1 MNHLYLFCTEC
12 LNTHKENII
21 FCVWAEHLSQ
31 WLRRVN
37 FAFQKINGIAV
48 YILLHRCKITFFVCN
63 SFQCTNYPSALTN
76 KAGQPF
82 FFSSLFVQYLSVNQ
96 SSSMG
101 WWALFCFEYTGKS
114 WKAALSALIRTK
126 SFYIRSHHASQ
137 NTQYFID
144 TILVLSSK

>member
-1 MNHLYLFCTEC
+1 MNYLYLFCTEC

-82 FFSSLFVQYLSVNQ
+82 FFFLICSISLSKSVKQ
-96 SSSMG
+96 HGLVSIV
-101 WWALFCFEYTGKS
+101 LFWIHWKELKS
-114 WKAALSALIRTK
+114 CTFRFNRTK

>member
-1 MNHLYLFCTEC
+1 MNYLYLFCTEC

-82 FFSSLFVQYLSVNQ
+82 FFFLICSISLSKSVKQHGLVSIVLFWIHWKELKSCTFRFNSDQKLLHKIASCQ
-96 SSSMG
+96 SK
-101 WWALFCFEYTGKS
+101 Y
-114 WKAALSALIRTK
+114 
-126 SFYIRSHHASQ
+126 
-137 NTQYFID
+137 
-144 TILVLSSK
+144 TILYRHDTSSIQ